1 MKSDP
6 WYSISAVN
14 SNEAGTIDFVASASQ
29 SSAWFNGHFPGEP
42 ILPGIAQ
49 ISIVWD
55 AIRKMSGP
63 DRIPV
68 ITEVKRLRFRQIIR
82 PDDSMSVTVEPDRN
96 KKGQFAFKISV
107 RGELACN
114 GVITTGDT
122 AGSVTD

>member
-1 MKSDP
+1 MMSDP

-14 SNEAGTIDFVASASQ
+14 VHEAGNIDFVASAGQTSP
-29 SSAWFNGHFPGEP
+29 WFNGHFPGEP

-49 ISIVWD
+49 IHIVWD
-55 AIRKMSGP
+55 AIRKMAGP
-63 DRIPV
+63 DRVPV

-82 PDDSMSVTVEPDRN
+82 PDDNMSVTVEQDRN

-114 GVITTGDT
+114 GVIITGDT
-122 AGSVTD
+122 TGSATD